1 MWILWNIAQPCVYCY
16 KRMEFQSR
24 QHNLSYVQNKGGP
37 EVELA
42 FSTDNI
48 MRSKQD
54 NFANCIFQ
62 KTTTILELE
71 FILSICWVEFFF
83 HCSLKQGYRYQQQLK
98 KTILLLFPL
107 VNHLPW
113 NSLLDTIKASLR
125 IIFANIW
132 QVEIK
137 GMNFIWDISF
147 GNLYKLKHKQM
158 QMFIYN
164 VIIMKLSRHFFIF
177 TTKVIYNIGFWYNKW
192 NAIDISIES
201 KKEMEFNSNV

>member
-1 MWILWNIAQPCVYCY
+1 MWNISQPCVYCY
-16 KRMEFQSR
+16 KWMEFQSR
-24 QHNLSYVQNKGGP
+24 QHNLSYVQNKGGL

-54 NFANCIFQ
+54 DFSNCIFQ

-71 FILSICWVEFFF
+71 FILSICWVELFF
-83 HCSLKQGYRYQQQLK
+83 HCSLQQGYRYQQQLK
-98 KTILLLFPL
+98 KLISLLFPL
-107 VNHLPW
+107 VNPLPW

-137 GMNFIWDISF
+137 CMDFIWDISF
-147 GNLYKLKHKQM
+147 GNLYKLKHKQI
-158 QMFIYN
+158 QIFS
-164 VIIMKLSRHFFIF
+164 IML
-177 TTKVIYNIGFWYNKW
+177 
-192 NAIDISIES
+192 
-201 KKEMEFNSNV
+201 